1 MVFGLCMDSDVFLRL
16 FGGLNVGSGSG
27 QASLVHSGNSN
38 PILFGFTVTLIAL
51 GICTMLPI
59 YRTVLQTL
67 FSVPWLAALYVECL
81 VSMLWSVDRATT
93 FRYSITLWAYLACAL
108 GFTYFTS
115 IKQALATIG
124 NTVFGLALLSI
135 AIEFIAPHHT
145 SVPGWSGVYGEKNHL
160 GIGMTIGMIAVA
172 VPRERWTL
180 VRIAKLLVMSI
191 LLMLSQSGTALVVT
205 VISAYLLVLLRCNL
219 RFRKLWLILPVV
231 FLVTAAVVVPNF
243 IDHLFAL
250 GGKNTTF
257 TGRDTI
263 WAFSFNQWMAKFFLG
278 WGYTAFW
285 ISQEDLI
292 TQSLGW
298 NPLSAHNGIL
308 DTGLAL
314 GIVGVLFTVGIVIAA
329 FREGFYVRK
338 YVSEESGPWL
348 LISLVVLL
356 VHNMMETDFLIPA
369 PLWFVFT
376 ASYFAAQRSRH
387 CYKANVAGVFSS
399 QFSPGPVEA

>member
-1 MVFGLCMDSDVFLRL
+1 
-16 FGGLNVGSGSG
+16 
-27 QASLVHSGNSN
+27 
-38 PILFGFTVTLIAL
+38 
-51 GICTMLPI
+51 
-59 YRTVLQTL
+59 
-67 FSVPWLAALYVECL
+67 
-81 VSMLWSVDRATT
+81 
-93 FRYSITLWAYLACAL
+93 
-108 GFTYFTS
+108 
-115 IKQALATIG
+115 
-124 NTVFGLALLSI
+124 
-135 AIEFIAPHHT
+135 
-145 SVPGWSGVYGEKNHL
+145 
-160 GIGMTIGMIAVA
+160 
-172 VPRERWTL
+172 
-180 VRIAKLLVMSI
+180 
-191 LLMLSQSGTALVVT
+191 
-205 VISAYLLVLLRCNL
+205 
-219 RFRKLWLILPVV
+219 
-231 FLVTAAVVVPNF
+231 
-243 IDHLFAL
+243 
-250 GGKNTTF
+250 
-257 TGRDTI
+257 
-263 WAFSFNQWMAKFFLG
+263 LG

-338 YVSEESGPWL
+338 YVSEESGTWL